1 MSFTSTSRAFIPPAG
16 SVPKGDRGYTG
27 CTVAK
32 AFAVIGGLAGTLVGP
47 PALATPADPSKPT
60 ISADASAAIG
70 EMGKTLLAPQFSFKA
85 RTLRVYADAN
95 GQPLHIAHT
104 TEVTMRRPD
113 RLRVDV
119 AGDDGEA
126 ELLYDGKTTVLF
138 RPETNKYATIPSPNT
153 IQGMLKAVMG
163 QLGVDFPLADFI
175 TDAPDKSVLYGGTS
189 GRVINTVTIDDVPCL
204 HMVLDQAG
212 LELELWVENND
223 RAVPRRLVITY
234 HSLPDRPNFIA
245 ELSDWNFDVHP
256 SDEEFVL
263 HPPEGAEQVALRPAQ
278 TTAPPKQK
286 GTKP

>member
-1 MSFTSTSRAFIPPAG
+1 MSFTSTSSAFIPPAG
-16 SVPKGDRGYTG
+16 SVPRGDRGYTA

-47 PALATPADPSKPT
+47 PALATSADPSKPT

-153 IQGMLKAVMG
+153 IQGMLQAVMG

-175 TDAPDKSVLYGGTS
+175 TDAPDKSVLYGG
-189 GRVINTVTIDDVPCL
+189 DVRAR
-204 HMVLDQAG
+204 DQHG
-212 LELELWVENND
+212 YD
-223 RAVPRRLVITY
+223 
-234 HSLPDRPNFIA
+234 
-245 ELSDWNFDVHP
+245 
-256 SDEEFVL
+256 
-263 HPPEGAEQVALRPAQ
+263 
-278 TTAPPKQK
+278 
-286 GTKP
+286 